1 MHDLSRHPVIIIPT
15 YNERESLPRIVADI
29 RSVLPDINIVV
40 VDDNSPDRT
49 GVLADRLAESD
60 DRMSVVHRSK
70 KAGLGAAYLHAF
82 SRVIESG
89 ARVIVQMDADGSHSP
104 RDLKRL
110 LSHSQDYD
118 VVIGSRWITGGVVVN
133 WSMRRK
139 LLSKMGSFYSRILL
153 RIRVRDVT
161 SGFKVWKAEALRK
174 MDFSS
179 LNSRGYCF
187 QIDLLREAI
196 RSGASVKEVPIRFAD
211 RERGASK
218 MTGWVIL
225 EALLRVT
232 AWGLLDAVKCLF
244 GWLRIDPRNDTR
256 PACKRRPTKR
266 AK

>member
-1 MHDLSRHPVIIIPT
+1 MYDLSRHPVIIIPT

-161 SGFKVWKAEALRK
+161 SGFKVWKVEALRK
-174 MDFSS
+174 WIF
-179 LNSRGYCF
+179 LH
-187 QIDLLREAI
+187 
-196 RSGASVKEVPIRFAD
+196 
-211 RERGASK
+211 
-218 MTGWVIL
+218 
-225 EALLRVT
+225 
-232 AWGLLDAVKCLF
+232 
-244 GWLRIDPRNDTR
+244 
-256 PACKRRPTKR
+256 
-266 AK
+266 